1 MNWPKN
7 WDMMP
12 GLAPTPMRNMWPLSW
27 WMNFAGNVDLQ
38 GPLCRGT
45 VANIMDK
52 LMITVA
58 PVGAEATRRDNPNL
72 PLTPEEIAE
81 EAVRCEAKGASIIHL
96 HVRDSNGHPTQDK
109 ETFRQ
114 VIGQVKKRSN
124 LIIQTSTGGASWMTG
139 AERMQPLELRP

>member
-1 MNWPKN
+1 
-7 WDMMP
+7 
-12 GLAPTPMRNMWPLSW
+12 
-27 WMNFAGNVDLQ
+27 
-38 GPLCRGT
+38 
-45 VANIMDK
+45 MDK

-96 HVRDSNGHPTQDK
+96 HVRDSSNGHPTQDK
-109 ETFRQ
+109 EIFRQ

-124 LIIQTSTGGASWMTG
+124 LVIQTSTGGASWMTG
-139 AERMQPLELRP
+139 RGAECSHWNSGRRWPH